1 MWMMFIVD
9 FLLQQVLIK
18 AIRKYCHRYHLLEL
32 LTKVN
37 KRVVDKQS
45 GGPNRMKSVQV
56 PHLTHTLRAKVYL
69 GSTPTPLQVA
79 VPVPGYV
86 SFRLPDSGTFFIQT
100 LVEVIRKYHHRHHF
114 LEILTE
120 VTKLVVERQNKMEH
134 PVQVPAPVHTLTNL
148 LYL

>member
-1 MWMMFIVD
+1 MT
-9 FLLQQVLIK
+9 
-18 AIRKYCHRYHLLEL
+18 L
-32 LTKVN
+32 LTAGVWCENSMCGKFY
-37 KRVVDKQS
+37 KYKFASLVDNEPCGAPLLPDS
-45 GGPNRMKSVQV
+45 TLPRSVFSQEADFV
-56 PHLTHTLRAKVYL
+56 LAFAT
-69 GSTPTPLQVA
+69 
-79 VPVPGYV
+79 VPGYV